1 MGLVFEV
8 LALPFA
14 PVRGVGWV
22 LDKVVQAAENEYY
35 DPTPIQ
41 AALADLERA
50 RTEGRIDEEDFA
62 AREEELL
69 GRLEEIRLYQLGRSA
84 S

>member
-22 LDKVVQAAENEYY
+22 LDRVVEIAEREYY
-35 DPTPIQ
+35 DPTPVQ

-50 RTEGRIDEEDFA
+50 RLEGRIDEEEFT

-69 GRLEEIRLYQLGRSA
+69 RRLEEIRLYQLGKTA

>member
-41 AALADLERA
+41 AALIELERA

-62 AREEELL
+62 VREEQLL

>member
-14 PVRGVGWV
+14 PARGVGWV
-22 LDKVVQAAENEYY
+22 LDKVVQAAEHEYY
-35 DPTPIQ
+35 DPAPVQ

-69 GRLEEIRLYQLGRSA
+69 RRLEEIRLYQLGKTA